1 MPKRF
6 VAIALLVAA
15 TVFFIPSGA
24 RSAPNGKPIV
34 IGLSIALSGEYADSA
49 GFLKQGYDLW
59 VKDTNAKG
67 GLLGR
72 PVELK
77 IYDDQSDPQTS
88 AKLFEK
94 LITQD
99 KVDLLLG
106 PYSSAVT
113 SAASTVA
120 EKYQM
125 VMLAAAAAAP
135 GIWKRGYKYIFQ
147 VSAQSQNY
155 YVGAIDIAKR
165 MGYKTM
171 DVIGEDSDY
180 ANSAVPATTAYAD
193 KNGIKTLYS
202 QFYPVKTSDFSAFIQ
217 HVVSDNP
224 DVFLNAGYPPE
235 DISVLH
241 SLRGQDANPRMIV
254 MGIGPSQPDW
264 PANVGK
270 DGNWVFASVQWEPS
284 VNTPGNKQFV
294 AAYTKEY
301 GRPPDYHAAQA
312 YGALQVLGDCVR
324 KIGSLDQQKLRDA
337 VARANELTVFNRF
350 QVDDTGA
357 QIGAKLFLVQWQNG
371 AKQVVWPFDV
381 ATAKYQLPTPPWSKR

>member
-270 DGNWVFASVQWEPS
+270 DGNWVFASVQ
-284 VNTPGNKQFV
+284 V
-294 AAYTKEY
+294 
-301 GRPPDYHAAQA
+301 
-312 YGALQVLGDCVR
+312 
-324 KIGSLDQQKLRDA
+324 
-337 VARANELTVFNRF
+337 
-350 QVDDTGA
+350 GA
-357 QIGAKLFLVQWQNG
+357 QRQYAGEQAIRRGLHQRVRTPAGLPRRAGVRSPASSRRLRAQDRLARSAEAARRGGPRQRVDGLQSLPSRRHGRADRSQAVSRAMAERRQASG
-371 AKQVVWPFDV
+371 V
-381 ATAKYQLPTPPWSKR
+381 AVRRRDGKVSAADAAVE